1 MFLKPWVNFIHNKT
15 PLNHSAVLIWN
26 LHLASTRSNAHLV
39 DSTGRRIPVHSS
51 SLRLMIPLLR
61 HAPHFDDV
69 ILDDLLPGS
78 AKLIVELIY
87 GLDRFPSVDNFHNS
101 V

>member
-1 MFLKPWVNFIHNKT
+1 MQPD
-15 PLNHSAVLIWN
+15 
-26 LHLASTRSNAHLV
+26 AHLV
-39 DSTGRRIPVHSS
+39 DSTGKRHPVHSS
-51 SLRLMIPLLR
+51 LLRLKIPLLR

-78 AKLIVELIY
+78 AELIVELVY
-87 GLDRFPSVDNFHNS
+87 GLDRFPSVDNFQNS